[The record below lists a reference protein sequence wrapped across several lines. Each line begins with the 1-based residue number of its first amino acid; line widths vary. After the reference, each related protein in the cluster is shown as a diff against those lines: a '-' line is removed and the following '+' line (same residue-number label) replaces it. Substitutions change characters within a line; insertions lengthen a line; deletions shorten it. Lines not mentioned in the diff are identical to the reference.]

1 MGVYYVA
8 LARPDTLKGGTN
20 YVNIREKEDPLVFIN
35 DGCVVSKTR
44 S

>member
-20 YVNIREKEDPLVFIN
+20 YVNIRENGNL
-35 DGCVVSKTR
+35 
-44 S
+44 